1 MFQKTSILQL
11 IWSEWK
17 LTQTWIG
24 SVSYQ
29 KTCRLP
35 TFFMWRIF
43 WLIVQKDPN
52 SYNIFCSYKR
62 WPVVNINFKTKNQ
75 YNEMF
80 HLMSEFQCW
89 WNIHRGASYTWTW
102 YSKDI
107 LRRGWGPTTA
117 SNVQKVEKKVWLWN
131 LRGLHK
137 VRDIFWWRET
147 LSDFVILFG
156 TLMEFPYPPLSL
168 STF

>member
-1 MFQKTSILQL
+1 MLWTKDLDILISFCFRKLQSCSWFDQSESWLRLGLGRFPTKKLAGYLPSLCEEFFDWLFKKIL
-11 IWSEWK
+11 IPI
-17 LTQTWIG
+17 IG
-24 SVSYQ
+24 
-29 KTCRLP
+29 
-35 TFFMWRIF
+35 
-43 WLIVQKDPN
+43 
-52 SYNIFCSYKR
+52 IFCSYKR

-75 YNEMF
+75 SNEMF

-102 YSKDI
+102 RSKDI

-137 VRDIFWWRET
+137 VRT
-147 LSDFVILFG
+147 A
-156 TLMEFPYPPLSL
+156 
-168 STF
+168 